1 MSHKK
6 FSLKEKRA
14 MRVRGGI
21 KAHSD
26 RLRLSVH
33 RSNKHFYAQIID
45 DAKGITLVG
54 LSSNAIEG
62 ATKTEIAA
70 KFGAEFAVKIAEKNI
85 QEVVFDRGSSKFHG
99 RVKAFADSL
108 RENGLKF

>member
-33 RSNKHFYAQIID
+33 KSNKHFYAQIID
-45 DAKGITLVG
+45 DVQGITLVG
-54 LSSNAIEG
+54 LSSGSYEG
-62 ATKTEIAA
+62 ANKTEVATNFGVAFAA
-70 KFGAEFAVKIAEKNI
+70 KAAEKNV
-85 QEVVFDRGSSKFHG
+85 QEVVFDRGPYKFHG
-99 RVKAFADSL
+99 RVKAFAEAL
-108 RENGLKF
+108 RENGMNF